1 MSTFS
6 KDYNGLADSII
17 TNAVVMPGSII
28 HKTHKPTDISVY
40 NPIVSGFTHVCILD
54 CSTLRS
60 RIPDGIN
67 HTLTASRWVLQQARD
82 VYHVA
87 SVF

>member
-28 HKTHKPTDISVY
+28 HKTHKPTDNRI
-40 NPIVSGFTHVCILD
+40 IDRKVSGFTHVYI
-54 CSTLRS
+54 
-60 RIPDGIN
+60 
-67 HTLTASRWVLQQARD
+67 
-82 VYHVA
+82 
-87 SVF
+87 